1 MNGCGK
7 FLFQEYSY
15 HRFKQVPNNPR
26 SDLVSRS
33 STHRQFTGTL
43 ISVPFGAENVAQTA
57 RNEYANLLEEHDSE
71 DVLVITGAPTSTDTF
86 RETLDTELP
95 GAATPYVTSLVEHA
109 TDVLNQTDDRVI
121 LSDALRREL
130 LHRYLADYDWETKYL
145 QRASEQP
152 SFIEDVAA
160 VMNTISWQTVT
171 PDETSELRDIADAL
185 DAFHGWLAEHGHME
199 RGQLIS
205 DALDVLS
212 SEARDDVVDVEAVLA
227 VEFEEFFP
235 LDRAYLDALEGD
247 SELVC
252 SAEENA
258 SVRRT
263 WVEPGP
269 VTDYV
274 SFSESRRGT
283 SETPATRPAATAAYF
298 ADGSV
303 PPDPETGSVS
313 VLAAD
318 SSDEQLAEVA
328 NEIEDLV
335 TQPDWNYDDI
345 AVATKQSGSAV
356 TDTIETLERAGI
368 PTESTTVTG
377 FGDDPAIRELL
388 AAVRHLAGEDE
399 DDSPD
404 HGVDPDA
411 ERVDHVREM
420 DSVEDGIRWWA
431 TDSGLKERIAER
443 ASPLDARAQFGNV
456 QRAFRMAEF
465 LEDTEFLDATWVSFE
480 EMLERAH
487 EYAPQQNQTSAT
499 DLDGGVRVDH
509 LQAIKNESFRAVFLV
524 NLVDSE
530 YPGDPLLTRLFPT
543 ERVASMPDYPGVTEL
558 DGADVDATFP
568 TTSTASSRPF
578 ARYHTEHARR
588 RLAIG
593 AGAADEH
600 LYCCLYEYEGTALE
614 ERAQASRFLTAAYDR
629 LPWVTDADEAH
640 ITSEQAAE
648 DFLLSRVDDA
658 LAAVRRANSQD
669 VTVSLDEVEAE
680 LGEIQ
685 DLLDKSGARGE
696 ELRKAL
702 RARVEFANGEV
713 RR

>member
-1 MNGCGK
+1 MSDH
-7 FLFQEYSY
+7 LP
-15 HRFKQVPNNPR
+15 HRRF
-26 SDLVSRS
+26 D
-33 STHRQFTGTL
+33 GTL
-43 ISVPFGAENVAQTA
+43 VTAPFGGENVERTA
-57 RNEYANLLEEHDSE
+57 RDEYRALLDEHDSE

-86 RETLDTELP
+86 RETLDEELP
-95 GAATPYVTSLVEHA
+95 GAATPYVTSLVVHA

-130 LHRYLADYDWETKYL
+130 LHRFLEEYEWDTEYL
-145 QRASEQP
+145 QQASEQP
-152 SFIEDVAA
+152 SFIEDVDA
-160 VMNTISWQTVT
+160 VMSTISWQTIT
-171 PDETSELRDIADAL
+171 PDETPELRDITAAL
-185 DAFHGWLAEHGHME
+185 DAFHEWLAEHGHME

-205 DALDVLS
+205 EALDVLAGD
-212 SEARDDVVDVEAVLA
+212 ARDDVVDFEAVLA

-235 LDRAYLDALEGD
+235 LDRAYLDALAGD
-247 SELVC
+247 CDLVC
-252 SAEENA
+252 IAEENA

-263 WVEPGP
+263 WVEIGP

-274 SFSESRRGT
+274 SFSKSRHGEP
-283 SETPATRPAATAAYF
+283 ETPSTRPAATASYF
-298 ADGSV
+298 ADETV
-303 PPDPETGSVS
+303 PADPETGSVS
-313 VLAAD
+313 VLARD

-328 NEIEDLV
+328 NEIEALV
-335 TQPDWNYDDI
+335 GRSGWNYDDI
-345 AVATKQSGSAV
+345 VVATKQSGSAV
-356 TDTIETLERAGI
+356 TDTIEAFEQTGI
-368 PTESTTVTG
+368 PAESTTVTG

-388 AAVRHLAGEDE
+388 AAVRYLAADDEDE
-399 DDSPD
+399 VPD
-404 HGVDPDA
+404 RGPEIDT
-411 ERVDHVREM
+411 ERLDRVREM
-420 DSVEDGIRWWA
+420 DSLEDGLRWWA

-443 ASPLDARAQFGNV
+443 ATPLDARAQFGNV
-456 QRAFRMAEF
+456 KRAFRMAEF
-465 LEDTEFLDATWVSFE
+465 LEDTAFVDATWESVE

-530 YPGDPLLTRLFPT
+530 YPGDPFLTRLFPT
-543 ERVASMPDYPGVTEL
+543 ERVAAMPDYPGVTEL
-558 DGADVDATFP
+558 DEPDVDSTFP

-600 LYCCLYEYEGTALE
+600 LYCYLYEFEDTALE
-614 ERAQASRFLTAAYDR
+614 ERAQASRFLTEAYDR
-629 LPWVTDADEAH
+629 LPWVTDADDPH

-658 LAAVRRANSQD
+658 LAQVRRANSQD

-696 ELRKAL
+696 DLRKAL

>member
-1 MNGCGK
+1 MSNH
-7 FLFQEYSY
+7 SS
-15 HRFKQVPNNPR
+15 HRR
-26 SDLVSRS
+26 LD
-33 STHRQFTGTL
+33 GTL
-43 ISVPFGAENVAQTA
+43 VTTPFGADNVGRTA
-57 RNEYANLLEEHDSE
+57 RDEYRALLDEHDSE
-71 DVLVITGAPTSTDTF
+71 DVLIVTGAPTSTDTF
-86 RETLDTELP
+86 REILGEELP
-95 GAATPYVTSLVEHA
+95 GAATPYVTSLVVHA

-130 LHRYLADYDWETKYL
+130 LHRFLEEYEWGTEYL
-145 QRASEQP
+145 QQASEQP
-152 SFIEDVAA
+152 SFIEDVDA
-160 VMNTISWQTVT
+160 VMSTISWQTVT
-171 PDETSELRDIADAL
+171 PDETPELRDITAAL
-185 DAFHGWLAEHGHME
+185 DAFHEWLAEHGHME

-205 DALDVLS
+205 EALDVLTGD
-212 SEARDDVVDVEAVLA
+212 ARDDVVDFEAVLA

-235 LDRAYLDALEGD
+235 LDRAYLDALAGD
-247 SELVC
+247 CDLVC
-252 SAEENA
+252 IAEENT

-263 WVEPGP
+263 WVETGP

-274 SFSESRRGT
+274 SFSESRHGE
-283 SETPATRPAATAAYF
+283 SETPSTRPAATAAYF
-298 ADGSV
+298 ADETA
-303 PPDPETGSVS
+303 PADPETGSVS
-313 VLAAD
+313 VLATD

-328 NEIEDLV
+328 NEIEALV
-335 TQPDWNYDDI
+335 GQSGWNYDDI

-356 TDTIETLERAGI
+356 TDTIEAFEQTGI
-368 PTESTTVTG
+368 PVESTTVTG

-388 AAVRHLAGEDE
+388 AAVRYLAADDKGEV
-399 DDSPD
+399 PD
-404 HGVDPDA
+404 RGPEIDT
-411 ERVDHVREM
+411 ERLDRVREM
-420 DSVEDGIRWWA
+420 DSLEDGLRWWA

-443 ASPLDARAQFGNV
+443 ATPLNARAQFGNV
-456 QRAFRMAEF
+456 KRAFRMAEF
-465 LEDTEFLDATWVSFE
+465 LEDTAFVDATWESVE

-530 YPGDPLLTRLFPT
+530 YPGDPFLTRLFPT
-543 ERVASMPDYPGVTEL
+543 ERVAAMPDYPGVTEL
-558 DGADVDATFP
+558 DEPDVDATFP

-600 LYCCLYEYEGTALE
+600 LYCCLYEFEDTALE
-614 ERAQASRFLTAAYDR
+614 ERAQASRFLTEAYDR
-629 LPWVTDADEAH
+629 LPWVTDVDDPH

-658 LAAVRRANSQD
+658 LAQVRRANSQD

-685 DLLDKSGARGE
+685 DLLEKSGARGE
-696 ELRKAL
+696 DLRKAL

>member
-1 MNGCGK
+1 MSNH
-7 FLFQEYSY
+7 S
-15 HRFKQVPNNPR
+15 
-26 SDLVSRS
+26 SR
-33 STHRQFTGTL
+33 RQFDGTL
-43 ISVPFGAENVAQTA
+43 VTTPFGAENVERTT
-57 RNEYANLLEEHDSE
+57 RDEYRTLLEEHGSE

-130 LHRYLADYDWETKYL
+130 LHQFLADYEWETEYL

-171 PDETSELRDIADAL
+171 PDETPELRDIADAL
-185 DAFHGWLAEHGHME
+185 EAFHGWLAKHGHME

-212 SEARDDVVDVEAVLA
+212 SKARDDVVDVEAVLA
-227 VEFEEFFP
+227 VEFEEFFA
-235 LDRAYLDALEGD
+235 LDRAYLAALAGD
-247 SELVC
+247 TELV
-252 SAEENA
+252 SIAEENA

-263 WVEPGP
+263 WVETGP

-274 SFSESRRGT
+274 SFSESRHGA
-283 SETPATRPAATAAYF
+283 SETPSTRPAATAAYF
-298 ADGSV
+298 AEETV
-303 PPDPETGSVS
+303 PKDPETGSVS

-318 SSDEQLAEVA
+318 SSDEQLAEIA
-328 NEIEDLV
+328 NEIEELV
-335 TQPDWNYDDI
+335 AQPDWGYDDI

-356 TDTIETLERAGI
+356 TDTIEALERAGI
-368 PTESTTVTG
+368 PTDSTTVTG

-388 AAVRHLAGEDE
+388 AAVRYLAGDDE
-399 DDSPD
+399 GSPD
-404 HGVDPDA
+404 NGPNLDP
-411 ERVDHVREM
+411 ERLKRVQEM
-420 DSVEDGIRWWA
+420 DSLEDGMRWWA
-431 TDSGLKERIAER
+431 TDSGFKERIAER
-443 ASPLDARAQFGNV
+443 ATPLDARAQFGNV
-456 QRAFRMAEF
+456 KRAFRMAEF
-465 LEDTEFLDATWVSFE
+465 LEDTVFLDATWAAYE

-530 YPGDPLLTRLFPT
+530 YPGDPFLTRLFPT
-543 ERVASMPDYPGVTEL
+543 ERVTSMPDYPAVSDL
-558 DGADVDATFP
+558 DESDVNGTFP
-568 TTSTASSRPF
+568 TESTASSRPF
-578 ARYHTEHARR
+578 ARYHTEHALR

-593 AGAADEH
+593 ASAADEH
-600 LYCCLYEYEGTALE
+600 LYCCLYEYEDTALE
-614 ERAQASRFLTAAYDR
+614 ERAQASRFLTAAYDD
-629 LPWVTDADEAH
+629 LPWITDADETH

-648 DFLLSRVDDA
+648 DYLLSRVDDV
-658 LAAVRRANSQD
+658 LADVRRTNSQD

-685 DLLDKSGARGE
+685 DLLEKSGARGE

-702 RARVEFANGEV
+702 RARVELATGEV

>member
-1 MNGCGK
+1 M
-7 FLFQEYSY
+7 SDHSS
-15 HRFKQVPNNPR
+15 HRRF
-26 SDLVSRS
+26 DGALV
-33 STHRQFTGTL
+33 TA
-43 ISVPFGAENVAQTA
+43 PFGGENVERIA
-57 RNEYANLLEEHDSE
+57 REEYRMLLNEHDSE
-71 DVLVITGAPTSTDTF
+71 DVLVVTGAPTSTDTF
-86 RETLDTELP
+86 RETLGTELP
-95 GAATPYVTSLVEHA
+95 GAAMPYVTSLVVHA

-130 LHRYLADYDWETKYL
+130 LHRFLEDYEWETEYL

-152 SFIEDVAA
+152 SFIEDVDA
-160 VMNTISWQTVT
+160 VLGTISWQTVT
-171 PDETSELRDIADAL
+171 PEETPELRDITAAL
-185 DAFHGWLAEHGHME
+185 DAFHEWLAEHGHME

-205 DALDVLS
+205 DALDVLTGD
-212 SEARDDVVDVEAVLA
+212 ARGDVVDFEAVLA

-235 LDRAYLDALEGD
+235 LDRAYLDALSGD
-247 SELVC
+247 CELVC
-252 SAEENA
+252 IAEENA

-263 WVEPGP
+263 WVETGP
-269 VTDYV
+269 LTDYV
-274 SFSESRRGT
+274 SFSETRRGT
-283 SETPATRPAATAAYF
+283 AGTPSTRPAATAAYF
-298 ADGSV
+298 GEETV
-303 PPDPETGSVS
+303 PADPETGSVS
-313 VLAAD
+313 VLATD
-318 SSDEQLAEVA
+318 SSDEQFAEVA
-328 NEIEDLV
+328 NEIEALV
-335 TQPDWNYDDI
+335 AQPDWEYDDI
-345 AVATKQSGSAV
+345 AVAIKQSGSAV
-356 TDTIETLERAGI
+356 TDAIEAFECTGI

-388 AAVRHLAGEDE
+388 AAVRHLAADEEDE
-399 DDSPD
+399 VPD
-404 HGVDPDA
+404 YGPDLDT
-411 ERVDHVREM
+411 ERLDRVREM
-420 DSVEDGIRWWA
+420 NSLEEGVRWWA
-431 TDSGLKERIAER
+431 TEAGLKERIAER

-456 QRAFRMAEF
+456 RRAFRMAEF
-465 LEDTEFLDATWVSFE
+465 LEDTAFVDATWESFK

-530 YPGDPLLTRLFPT
+530 YPGDPFLTRLFPT
-543 ERVASMPDYPGVTEL
+543 ERVASMPDYPGVTDL
-558 DGADVDATFP
+558 DEPDVDATFP

-593 AGAADEH
+593 AGAADER
-600 LYCCLYEYEGTALE
+600 LYCCLYEYEDTALE
-614 ERAQASRFLTAAYDR
+614 ERAQASRFLTEAYDT
-629 LPWVTDADEAH
+629 LPWVTESDDPH

-685 DLLDKSGARGE
+685 DLLDKSGARGD
-696 ELRKAL
+696 ELRKAM